1 MVGELPQSGPI
12 PAMRTGG
19 QVAGF
24 LAVAKGFP
32 AANVIKFDSKNT
44 LDESFAQMNNI
55 LNRIPDGVP
64 IMMTA
69 INDQA
74 TTGMLRAVKLANR
87 EQDALA
93 VGMGADEVETL
104 ASEDR
109 FIASVGYF
117 PENYGNYLIAIGLAE
132 LAGKTVPPAVAG
144 QPRDGQQGQHLRLL
158 PRGQLQ
164 LQRAG
169 DLRPGLSCG
178 GLPRPPRQA
187 ARGPLPA
194 GHDRPDPG
202 QLGQARPEAAAWATE
217 GGARGA
223 LAMRGMA
230 KSFGGLRVL
239 DGVDF
244 EIAAGEIVALL
255 GSNGAGKSTLVKILT
270 GTYEADAGE
279 VELDGAPL
287 AAADQRAAIAA
298 GISIIPQ
305 ELSALPDLT
314 VAENICVGDLP
325 VRGPL
330 RRLDRAAM
338 RARAAELLAEL
349 GVGSDVI
356 DPDAVVGRLPVARQ
370 RVVEIARAL
379 AAKARY
385 LVMDEPT
392 ASLPAAESE
401 RLYAVTRRLA
411 ASGVGVVYISHYLDE
426 VCALCDRIVVLRDG
440 RVAGRFELPGT
451 SQEEII
457 QAMLGAAVANPYGP
471 AGGGGG
477 AVPPLLEVAD
487 LSVPRQLHGVSFAVG
502 AGEIVGMHGLVGSG
516 IECVARALAGAVPSA
531 GTVTLGG
538 EPCRP
543 RGVAEAQARGVALV
557 AAERKE
563 EGIVADLTVG
573 ANISLPFLGR
583 FTRWLR
589 LDKEA
594 EEADARRWIEH
605 LGIRCRGPRQPVAQL
620 SGGNQQKACLAR
632 WLAGGVKLLL
642 CEEPTRGVDIGSRRD
657 LYAELRRLAGAGIGV
672 LLISSDVEEVAGVAD
687 RSVVLRDGRV
697 GAEHPGGTP
706 AEVLAAAAMAAAR

>member
-1 MVGELPQSGPI
+1 
-12 PAMRTGG
+12 
-19 QVAGF
+19 
-24 LAVAKGFP
+24 
-32 AANVIKFDSKNT
+32 
-44 LDESFAQMNNI
+44 
-55 LNRIPDGVP
+55 
-64 IMMTA
+64 
-69 INDQA
+69 
-74 TTGMLRAVKLANR
+74 
-87 EQDALA
+87 
-93 VGMGADEVETL
+93 MGA
-104 ASEDR
+104 
-109 FIASVGYF
+109 
-117 PENYGNYLIAIGLAE
+117 
-132 LAGKTVPPAVAG
+132 AGGV
-144 QPRDGQQGQHLRLL
+144 
-158 PRGQLQ
+158 
-164 LQRAG
+164 
-169 DLRPGLSCG
+169 
-178 GLPRPPRQA
+178 
-187 ARGPLPA
+187 
-194 GHDRPDPG
+194 
-202 QLGQARPEAAAWATE
+202 
-217 GGARGA
+217 
-223 LAMRGMA
+223 LAMRGMV

-244 EIAAGEIVALL
+244 KVAAGEIVALL

-270 GTYEADAGE
+270 GTYEADAGA
-279 VELDGAPL
+279 VELDGRPL

-305 ELSALPDLT
+305 ELSVLPDLT
-314 VAENICVGDLP
+314 VAENVCIGALP
-325 VRGPL
+325 ARGPL
-330 RRLDRAAM
+330 RRLDRGAM
-338 RARAAELLAEL
+338 RARAAGLLAEL
-349 GVGSDVI
+349 GVGADVI
-356 DPDAVVGRLPVARQ
+356 GPDEVVGRLPVARQ

-411 ASGVGVVYISHYLDE
+411 AAGVGVIYISHYLDE
-426 VCALCDRIVVLRDG
+426 VCALCDRVVALRDG
-440 RVAGRFELPGT
+440 RVAGRFELPGA

-471 AGGGGG
+471 AGGGG
-477 AVPPLLEVAD
+477 AVRPLLEVEG
-487 LSVPRQLHGVSFAVG
+487 LSVPRRLRGVSFAVG

-516 IECVARALAGAVPSA
+516 IECVARALAGAVPSG

-538 EPCRP
+538 ASCRP
-543 RGVAEAQARGVALV
+543 RGVAEAQARGIALV

-583 FTRWLR
+583 FVRWLR
-589 LDKEA
+589 LDKRA